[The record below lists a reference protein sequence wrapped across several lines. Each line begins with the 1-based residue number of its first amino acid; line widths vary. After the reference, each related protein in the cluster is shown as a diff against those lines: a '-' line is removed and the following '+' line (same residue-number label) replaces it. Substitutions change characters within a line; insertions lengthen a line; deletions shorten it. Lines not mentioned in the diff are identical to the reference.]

1 MYVEVIMICENCKER
16 NATSYCQIK
25 IDGKIVQKYL
35 CAQCRSVLV
44 SSDELSVNPQFK
56 IKNQFCHNC
65 GTTLK
70 DFIASSYLGCEN
82 CYIEFAPVIKQALL
96 GVQFSQ
102 THKGKVPN
110 RFAKKQEI
118 LELEEL
124 LNKAMEN
131 QDLLQVNRL
140 SARLKNLKGGNDAK

>member
-1 MYVEVIMICENCKER
+1 MICENCKER

-44 SSDELSVNPQFK
+44 NSDELSVKPQFK
-56 IKNQFCHNC
+56 IKNQYCHNC

-70 DFIASSYLGCEN
+70 DFIASSYVGCEH
-82 CYIEFAPVIKQALL
+82 CYEEFALIIKQALL
-96 GVQFSQ
+96 GVQLNQ
-102 THKGKVPN
+102 THQGKVPT
-110 RFAKKQEI
+110 RFTKKQEI
-118 LELEEL
+118 LELEKL
-124 LNKAMEN
+124 LDKAMVN